1 MDVFPWVPTIRKI
14 GTGDAKTRLATWS
27 DKYTTKGFR
36 LGGNKRMALMTLLD
50 APRDGV
56 QLILDQISRLGIEGA
71 VANEECMSAK
81 HIYPC
86 HVWRQSQLPVWAR
99 MLRVSDESF
108 TFMCRLMVER
118 YERKLPSLRQKV
130 TKSQI
135 EELSQVAALAVSLA
149 DVVVKEHAI
158 SPAKAQAFLNQV
170 VADDSVLME
179 LQTHMHEKQAT
190 FTALDV
196 VALNDLVKATRQQ
209 SDTMIL
215 AQGGQAPDTMLVA
228 AGELEDKEWAL
239 VLDKLNHDKA
249 LVTAYVNKSQDAASF
264 SFHVAREHARKRHLL
279 GKAAS
284 DFFFQNHC
292 YVYELADAMSANKD
306 IMDCAKQGG

>member
-1 MDVFPWVPTIRKI
+1 
-14 GTGDAKTRLATWS
+14 
-27 DKYTTKGFR
+27 
-36 LGGNKRMALMTLLD
+36 
-50 APRDGV
+50 
-56 QLILDQISRLGIEGA
+56 
-71 VANEECMSAK
+71 
-81 HIYPC
+81 
-86 HVWRQSQLPVWAR
+86 
-99 MLRVSDESF
+99 MLRVTDESF

-158 SPAKAQAFLNQV
+158 SPTKAQEFLNQV

-179 LQTHMHEKQAT
+179 LQTHMHEKQAN

-215 AQGGQAPDTMLVA
+215 AQGGQAPDTMLVV

-239 VLDKLNHDKA
+239 ILDKLNHDKTS
-249 LVTAYVNKSQDAASF
+249 VTAYVKKSQDAKTF
-264 SFHVAREHARKRHLL
+264 SFHVAREHARKRHMLA
-279 GKAAS
+279 GAAA
-284 DFFFQNHC
+284 DFSSRTI
-292 YVYELADAMSANKD
+292 AMSSSLRMPCLPTLKS
-306 IMDCAKQGG
+306 